1 MFQFDTIS
9 STPIFVCGPMT
20 QCLRWD
26 HLSLAEAYLVTLE
39 PRKFLITV
47 LARSVSGEAL
57 VLAPKV
63 LL

>member
-1 MFQFDTIS
+1 MFQFDPVS
-9 STPIFVCGPMT
+9 STPIFVCGPMK

-26 HLSLAEAYLVTLE
+26 HVSLAKAYLVTLE
-39 PRKFLITV
+39 PIKFLITV
-47 LARSVSGEAL
+47 LTRSVSGEAL